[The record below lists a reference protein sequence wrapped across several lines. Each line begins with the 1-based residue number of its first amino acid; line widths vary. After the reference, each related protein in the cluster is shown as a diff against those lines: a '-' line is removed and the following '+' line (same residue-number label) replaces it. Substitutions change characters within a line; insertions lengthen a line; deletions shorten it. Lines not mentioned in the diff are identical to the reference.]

1 MLDTPTRSLSAAD
14 TPDTL
19 VFSAT
24 ECTIEAGGSYEL
36 PVPTDPEGSFVLYEY
51 HEDSKFGHAPLEEL
65 IAAARAAGG
74 GQAGAGAGAGTGAQC
89 S

>member
-51 HEDSKFGHAPLEEL
+51 HEKTGEGVRFTVKTDSGREL
-65 IAAARAAGG
+65 VDL
-74 GQAGAGAGAGTGAQC
+74 
-89 S
+89 